1 MECPGFLT
9 VLYCM
14 FTIPSQL
21 GIGKLPWGNWTMAG
35 LYTTHYLYRALL
47 SPLFLNPS
55 MSPIHPTVALSAAAW
70 QVINGISLGGW
81 LAGYGPTTVY
91 DWAGRLYWIEAGMVI
106 WGWALLGNMW
116 HDDDLR
122 EIRRSVLRQQQ
133 AEADK
138 LPAKDRKPLRGAHK
152 IYKMPKNGLFQLV
165 LYPHYLFEWIEWA
178 GFWMIG
184 GLACGP
190 ARSFL
195 FNEVATMLPR
205 ALSGRRWYVET
216 FGQEKVGNKKAV
228 IPFLL

>member
-1 MECPGFLT
+1 M
-9 VLYCM
+9 
-14 FTIPSQL
+14 
-21 GIGKLPWGNWTMAG
+21 
-35 LYTTHYLYRALL
+35 
-47 SPLFLNPS
+47 
-55 MSPIHPTVALSAAAW
+55 
-70 QVINGISLGGW
+70 
-81 LAGYGPTTVY
+81 
-91 DWAGRLYWIEAGMVI
+91 
-106 WGWALLGNMW
+106 
-116 HDDDLR
+116 
-122 EIRRSVLRQQQ
+122 LRQQQ

-138 LPAKDRKPLRGAHK
+138 LPEKDRKPLRGAHK

-184 GLACGP
+184 GIACGP

-216 FGQEKVGNKKAV
+216 FGKDKVGNKKAV